1 MYFKCLIKLEVEGNL
16 LSLFLITTTLY
27 DLLLYALFS
36 MLNADFASASVL
48 ISFGAVLGVTTPLQL
63 IVMSILEIAIF
74 ATNEYLGLNVL
85 QVILY
90 SNSFVCTDV
99 KQLLKYQIM

>member
-1 MYFKCLIKLEVEGNL
+1 MYFKFLIKLEVEGNL

-99 KQLLKYQIM
+99 KQLLKY